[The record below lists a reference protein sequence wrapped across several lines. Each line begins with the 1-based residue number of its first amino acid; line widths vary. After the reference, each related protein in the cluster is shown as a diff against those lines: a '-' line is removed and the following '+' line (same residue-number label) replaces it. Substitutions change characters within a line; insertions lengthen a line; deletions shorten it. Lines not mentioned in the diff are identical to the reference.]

1 MIGLPSTVKI
11 FLITEPTDMRKGF
24 YTLADIV
31 KRLGHN
37 PLLGHLFVFLSKKS
51 DRCKILFWS
60 DGGFILW
67 YKKLERGKFKKPKV
81 ATQETEIFISPSQ
94 LTLILEGV
102 DFTKIKKSKRW
113 NPQNT

>member
-37 PLLGHLFVFLSKKS
+37 PLSGHLFVFLSKKS

-67 YKKLERGKFKKPKV
+67 YKKLEQGTFKKPKID
-81 ATQETEIFISPSQ
+81 TQEMEIFISPSQ
-94 LTLILEGV
+94 LNLILEGI

-113 NPQNT
+113 NPKNT

>member
-24 YTLADIV
+24 YTLADVV

-37 PLLGHLFVFLSKKS
+37 PLSGHLFVFLSS
-51 DRCKILFWS
+51 SGDRCKILFWS

-67 YKKLERGKFKKPKV
+67 YKKLEQGKFKKTKID
-81 ATQETEIFISPSQ
+81 TQEAEIFISPSQ
-94 LTLILEGV
+94 LTLILEGI
-102 DFTKIKKSKRW
+102 DFTTIKKSKRW
-113 NPQNT
+113 NPQKT

>member
-11 FLITEPTDMRKGF
+11 FLITEPTDIRKGF

-37 PLLGHLFVFLSKKS
+37 PLSGHLFVFLSKKS

-67 YKKLERGKFKKPKV
+67 YKKLEQGIFKKPKIDS
-81 ATQETEIFISPSQ
+81 QEGEIFISPSQ